1 MVAPKNGIGL
11 PDIPRALALALAIKT
26 VLFDNPELENAVL
39 SILITELGIVT
50 DVNAAHDKNAR
61 SSIVVTE
68 LGTVID
74 VNPELEN
81 TP

>member
-1 MVAPKNGIGL
+1 MVAPKNEIGL
-11 PDIPRALALALAIKT
+11 PDIPRPFTVGIVS

-39 SILITELGIVT
+39 SILVTELGIVT
-50 DVNAAHDKNAR
+50 DVNAVHDTNAPI
-61 SSIVVTE
+61 SIVVTE